1 MTGPKNK
8 MLDFVR
14 KNVELLQVALDALS
28 EKVIVLD
35 ETGRIV
41 LVNAAWRGVFPVERR
56 REPEFGPG
64 ATLRSLGILNTN
76 DEDTADFLD
85 GLHRVVSGGSAALT
99 RIGRSAEASAARW
112 YRLHAARLRL
122 GRWTGVV
129 VTLDDVSDAQLARQ
143 AVNRLS
149 LRLNRLQEQE
159 RERIA
164 LELHDS
170 TAQHLAAASL
180 NLVALKTRTALTG
193 RNAALLEEIEHSLQA
208 AMREVQVTSFALHT
222 PPLDESGL
230 NATLERFIRTY
241 ARQTGIVTTL
251 HAPGLDALPAT
262 LQQTLLR
269 VAQEALANVH
279 RHAAA
284 SHAHVRLRVT
294 RESVVL
300 SIADDGRG
308 MDPTGRT
315 DLSTAGTGIGI
326 AGMHAR
332 VDRVGGTLRLKSSP
346 GRGTRIVAQL
356 PLPDAHRRA
365 DLRALLPSWLQ
376 ATGRRRR
383 RRDAHVVAKAS

>member
-1 MTGPKNK
+1 MNNNKNK

-14 KNVELLQVALDALS
+14 KNLDLVQNALDALP
-28 EKVIVLD
+28 EKVLVLD

-41 LVNAAWRGVFPVERR
+41 IVNAAWQRMFPVERR

-64 ATLRSLGILNTN
+64 ATLRSLGILNAD
-76 DEDTADFLD
+76 DEDAADFLA
-85 GLHRVVSGGSAALT
+85 GLDRVAGGGAAAALT
-99 RIGRSAEASAARW
+99 RIGRSAGADPARW

-180 NLVALKTRTALTG
+180 NLVALRTRLASTG
-193 RNAALLEEIEHSLQA
+193 RNAALLDEIERSLHS
-208 AMREVQVTSFALHT
+208 AMREVQVTSFALYT
-222 PPLDESGL
+222 PPLDGSGL
-230 NATLERFIRTY
+230 NAMLERFVHTY

-251 HAPGLDALPAT
+251 HAPALDRLPAK
-262 LQQTLLR
+262 LQQALLR
-269 VAQEALANVH
+269 VTQEALANIH

-284 SHAHVRLRVT
+284 SHASVRLRVT

-300 SIADDGRG
+300 GIADDGKG
-308 MDPTGRT
+308 MDPISRT
-315 DLSTAGTGIGI
+315 DLSSAGTGIGI

-332 VDRVGGTLRLKSSP
+332 LDRLGGTLRLKSRP
-346 GRGTRIVAQL
+346 GHGTRILAQL
-356 PLPDAHRRA
+356 PLPAAHQRVN
-365 DLRALLPSWLQ
+365 LRTLLPSWLQ
-376 ATGRRRR
+376 GTGRRRR
-383 RRDAHVVAKAS
+383 RREAVVAKAS

>member
-1 MTGPKNK
+1 MTEHKNK
-8 MLDFVR
+8 MLDFVKR
-14 KNVELLQVALDALS
+14 NVELLQVALDALS

-41 LVNAAWRGVFPVERR
+41 LVNVAWRGVFPVERR

-64 ATLRSLGILNTN
+64 ATLRSLGILNTH
-76 DEDTADFLD
+76 DEDTADFLA
-85 GLHRVVSGGSAALT
+85 GLDRVVSGGTAALT
-99 RIGRSAEASAARW
+99 RIGRSADASAARW

-143 AVNRLS
+143 AMNRLS

-180 NLVALKTRTALTG
+180 NLVALKTRAALTG
-193 RNAALLEEIEHSLQA
+193 RNAALLEDIDRSLQA
-208 AMREVQVTSFALHT
+208 AIREVQVTSFALYT

-230 NATLERFIRTY
+230 NETLDRFVRTY
-241 ARQTGIVTTL
+241 ARQTGIATTL
-251 HAPGLDALPAT
+251 RAPALEALPAK

-269 VAQEALANVH
+269 VAQEALANVY

-284 SHAHVRLRVT
+284 SRARVRLRVT

-300 SIADDGRG
+300 SIADDGKG
-308 MDPTGRT
+308 MDPGRRT

-332 VDRVGGTLRLKSSP
+332 VDRLGGVLRLKSRP
-346 GRGTRIVAQL
+346 GHGTRIVAQL
-356 PLPDAHRRA
+356 PLPAAHRHTE
-365 DLRALLPSWLQ
+365 LRALLPSWLQ

-383 RRDAHVVAKAS
+383 RRDAHVAAEAS